1 MASSDKVAEGVAR
14 LDLSAGAN
22 GQATSTNES
31 TIPIPAA
38 TTTQT
43 NEALLSEPADASS
56 ASKTAAPAVGAGTEQ
71 VITPWDVEGA
81 IVDGKQ
87 IGIDYNKLIEQFGT
101 KRIDEELLARFERV
115 TGHRPHLLL
124 RRGMFFSHR

>member
-1 MASSDKVAEGVAR
+1 MASKDNISEDVAK
-14 LDLSAGAN
+14 LDLASAAN
-22 GQATSTNES
+22 GQGASEEP

-38 TTTQT
+38 SATET
-43 NEALLSEPADASS
+43 NEALLSEPADGASS
-56 ASKTAAPAVGAGTEQ
+56 SLDKSAAASTAGTDQ

-87 IGIDYNKLIEQFGT
+87 VGIDYNKLIEQFGT